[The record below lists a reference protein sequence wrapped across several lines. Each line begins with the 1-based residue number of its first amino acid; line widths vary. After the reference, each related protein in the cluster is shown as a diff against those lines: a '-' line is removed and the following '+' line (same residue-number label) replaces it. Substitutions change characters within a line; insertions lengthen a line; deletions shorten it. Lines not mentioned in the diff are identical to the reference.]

1 MYPNILTSQFF
12 QVWTGCFKQYWRNAV
27 KISPNDNNIN
37 SKLSAVGAEG
47 FQKND
52 FLEENYIFSI
62 SLLNILQIKPSKMN
76 FFCWNDQ
83 IGTKE

>member
-47 FQKND
+47 F
-52 FLEENYIFSI
+52 
-62 SLLNILQIKPSKMN
+62 
-76 FFCWNDQ
+76 
-83 IGTKE
+83 